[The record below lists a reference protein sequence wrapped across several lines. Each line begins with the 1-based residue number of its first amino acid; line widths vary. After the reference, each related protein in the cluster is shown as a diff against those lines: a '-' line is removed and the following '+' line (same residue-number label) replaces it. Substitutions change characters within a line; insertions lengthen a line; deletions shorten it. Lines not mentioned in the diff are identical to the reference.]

1 MRFDQQVSK
10 ISHLQA
16 LCIYEVR
23 SILVSKFFIPNFGIQ
38 EHIRIKDQYTI
49 MDCLLGDITNYPVRV
64 RLLPKGAR

>member
-23 SILVSKFFIPNFGIQ
+23 SILVSKFFIPNSGIQ
-38 EHIRIKDQYTI
+38 EQVRIEDQYTI
-49 MDCLLGDITNYPVRV
+49 MDCLLGDIKNYPVRV
-64 RLLPKGAR
+64 RLLPKGVR

>member
-23 SILVSKFFIPNFGIQ
+23 SILVSKFFIPNSGIQ
-38 EHIRIKDQYTI
+38 EQVRIEDQYTI

-64 RLLPKGAR
+64 RLLPKGVR